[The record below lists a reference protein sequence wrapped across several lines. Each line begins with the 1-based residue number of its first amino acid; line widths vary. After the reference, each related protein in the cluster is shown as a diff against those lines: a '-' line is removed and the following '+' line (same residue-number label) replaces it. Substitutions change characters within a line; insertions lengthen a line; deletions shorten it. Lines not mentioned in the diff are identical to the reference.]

1 MNKVNLR
8 NQFRVLLTLCLVF
21 LTKVLQTPWLLEHT
35 YLLPVN
41 TSAEDIDL
49 TQAANMP
56 ITCKIMSMADHILM
70 TTLMFYLAGL
80 SVYMF
85 CRYPNPPI
93 SAASEETL
101 KVNSLFC
108 LETSDTT
115 SIVYS
120 FMGWLQ
126 SRRGSG

>member
-93 SAASEETL
+93 SAASEATL
-101 KVNSLFC
+101 KVR
-108 LETSDTT
+108 
-115 SIVYS
+115 S
-120 FMGWLQ
+120 FLI
-126 SRRGSG
+126 